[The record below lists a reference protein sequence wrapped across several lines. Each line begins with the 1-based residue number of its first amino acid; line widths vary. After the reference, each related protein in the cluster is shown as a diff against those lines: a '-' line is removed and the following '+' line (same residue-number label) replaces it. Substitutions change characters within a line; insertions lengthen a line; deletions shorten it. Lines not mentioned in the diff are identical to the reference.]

1 MRLNKNH
8 LLIFGISLILGII
21 FLSNCVPQNQ
31 RTPEELA
38 AIQRAKR
45 DSLRKANYNRCLFK
59 MSNADQY
66 KIQENWSMAIQN
78 YKEVLELGCV
88 EDFADPLFKD
98 MAHCYFR
105 LNMTDSA
112 SWAIEEG
119 LIYNPTNLHM
129 LQLKAYYNRGNLEK
143 NIEAWNQ
150 IVTLYPGNTEYM
162 FELADLYFNSGRY
175 DEQITLLEQI
185 LEIDPENRKA
195 ELSIIAAYEAKGVD
209 PIQLYAKNFELDKT
223 NPQYGYQYAKRLVDT
238 GDYRTAIV
246 VLEECLKFNLTNRN
260 LADLLAKSYENTGQM
275 DLAVKTYEELSKRN
289 PSDNEL
295 LIKISSLYREMGQFR
310 KALEYAEQAVSL
322 PPHNGRALAERG
334 EVYLSIAQAN
344 TITLNLNDKLVYHM
358 AYEDFKNAVAQ
369 GNGTVRTKISFLER
383 NELIIMGQRDY
394 FLATE
399 ANKAGPNEFK
409 PIGEGYSWI
418 TRTIKIQ

>member
-1 MRLNKNH
+1 MRQNKKR
-8 LLIFGISLILGII
+8 LFIFGVSLFLGIV
-21 FLSNCVPQNQ
+21 FLSNCVPQDQ
-31 RTPEELA
+31 RSPEELA

-66 KIQENWSMAIQN
+66 KIQENWTVAIQN

-98 MAHCYFR
+98 LAHCYFR
-105 LNMTDSA
+105 LNKTDSA
-112 SWAIEEG
+112 SWAIDEG

-129 LQLKAYYNRGNLEK
+129 LQLLAYYNRGNVEK
-143 NIEAWNQ
+143 SIEAWNR
-150 IVTLYPGNTEYM
+150 IVTLYPGNTDYM

-175 DEQITLLEQI
+175 DDQITLLEQI

-195 ELSIIAAYEAKGVD
+195 ELSIIAAYEAKGID
-209 PIQLYAKNFELDKT
+209 PVQLYAKNFELDKT
-223 NPQYGYQYAKRLVDT
+223 NPQYAYQYAKRLVDT
-238 GDYRTAIV
+238 GDYRTAIT
-246 VLEECLKFNLTNRN
+246 VLEESLKFNLTNRN

-295 LIKISSLYREMGQFR
+295 LIKISGLYREMGQYR
-310 KALEYAEQAVSL
+310 TALGFAEKAVSL

-344 TITLNLNDKLVYHM
+344 TMTLNLSDKLVYHM
-358 AYEDFKNAVAQ
+358 AYEDFKNALAQ
-369 GNGTVRTKISFLER
+369 GNGTVRSKINFLER

-394 FLATE
+394 FLATD
-399 ANKAGPNEFK
+399 ANKVGPNEYK
-409 PIGEGYSWI
+409 PIGEGYNWI

>member
-1 MRLNKNH
+1 MKQDKRR
-8 LLIFGISLILGII
+8 LLIFGISMILGIV
-21 FLSNCVPQNQ
+21 FLTNCVPQDQ
-31 RTPEELA
+31 RSPEELA

-66 KIQENWSMAIQN
+66 KIQENWPMAIQN
-78 YKEVLELGCV
+78 YKEVLQLGCV

-129 LQLKAYYNRGNLEK
+129 LQLLAYYNRGNIEK
-143 NIEAWNQ
+143 SIDAWNR

-162 FELADLYFNSGRY
+162 FELADLYFNSGKY

-209 PIQLYAKNFELDKT
+209 PIELYAKNYELDKT
-223 NPQYGYQYAKRLVDT
+223 NPQYAYQYGKRLVDT
-238 GDYRTAIV
+238 GDYKTAIT
-246 VLEECLKFNLTNRN
+246 VLEESLKYNLTNRN
-260 LADLLAKSYENTGQM
+260 LADLLAKSYENTGQI

-295 LIKISSLYREMGQFR
+295 LIKISGLYREMGQYR
-310 KALEYAEQAVSL
+310 TALGYAEKAVGL

-344 TITLNLNDKLVYHM
+344 TMTLNLNDKLVYHM
-358 AYEDFKNAVAQ
+358 AYEDFKNALAQ
-369 GNGTVRTKISFLER
+369 GNGTVRSKISFLER

-399 ANKAGPNEFK
+399 ANKVGPNEFK
-409 PIGEGYSWI
+409 PIGEGYNWI

>member
-1 MRLNKNH
+1 MRKNKKR
-8 LLIFGISLILGII
+8 LLIFGISLLLGIV

-31 RTPEELA
+31 RSPEELA

-66 KIQENWSMAIQN
+66 KIQENWAIAIKN

-98 MAHCYFR
+98 LAHCYFR
-105 LNMTDSA
+105 LDQTDSA

-129 LQLKAYYNRGNLEK
+129 LQLLAYYNRGNVEK
-143 NIEAWNQ
+143 SIEAWNR
-150 IVTLYPGNTEYM
+150 IVTLYPGNTDYM
-162 FELADLYFNSGRY
+162 FELADLYFNSGKY
-175 DEQITLLEQI
+175 DEQIILLENI

-223 NPQYGYQYAKRLVDT
+223 NPQYAYQYAKRLVDT

-246 VLEECLKFNLTNRN
+246 VLEESLKYNLTNRN
-260 LADLLAKSYENTGQM
+260 LANLLARSYENTGQM
-275 DLAVKTYEELSKRN
+275 DLAVKTYEELSRRN

-295 LIKISSLYREMGQFR
+295 QIKISSLYREMGQY
-310 KALEYAEQAVSL
+310 KTAMGYAEKAVNL

-344 TITLNLNDKLVYHM
+344 TMTLNLNDKLVYHM
-358 AYEDFKNAVAQ
+358 AYEDFKNALAQ
-369 GNGTVRTKISFLER
+369 GNGTVRSKINFLER

-399 ANKAGPNEFK
+399 ANKVGPNEFK
-409 PIGEGYSWI
+409 PLGEGYNWI
-418 TRTIKIQ
+418 TRTIKVQ